1 MNKWRMNPTPPDSF
15 IREYVLD
22 NIYVCSLAYI
32 LFYIALWYA
41 NKVIERIEKI
51 NEEMMETVAE
61 NRTKL
66 DDIIALKNKRRE
78 YEEVVMKAKGAQ
90 RLIAKQLEDEIE
102 KMNDEVTITKDKL
115 TGLEKILRIRTSGT
129 QYREREVINFIQE
142 GECTKDTR
150 DFVADSVEDIQILT
164 PTIPPN
170 VPRKYGISVPR
181 PIKGRS
187 SPPRIGFK

>member
-1 MNKWRMNPTPPDSF
+1 
-15 IREYVLD
+15 
-22 NIYVCSLAYI
+22 
-32 LFYIALWYA
+32 
-41 NKVIERIEKI
+41 
-51 NEEMMETVAE
+51 MMETVAE

-90 RLIAKQLEDEIE
+90 RLIAKQLEDE
-102 KMNDEVTITKDKL
+102 
-115 TGLEKILRIRTSGT
+115 RTSGT